1 MKESEESGSSPGRV
15 ANPPPGSYF
24 AVALAFG
31 LSLCVLTYLHYELFI
46 LFIPSLPRKH
56 RYRELGKGGGE
67 MVGKIRTRKMLQKW
81 NTWRRLSDKRE
92 RPNKNKNG
100 FRMRKNK
107 NIAHEIREKCLLGLN
122 LWILYSSKSSAIQ
135 KHPNHCNSTSLSINF
150 LRFLP
155 VCPEFTVPAQNKKKK
170 YGR

>member
-56 RYRELGKGGGE
+56 RYRELGKGGRDGGE
-67 MVGKIRTRKMLQKW
+67 
-81 NTWRRLSDKRE
+81 N
-92 RPNKNKNG
+92 PNPENVAKV
-100 FRMRKNK
+100 
-107 NIAHEIREKCLLGLN
+107 EYLT
-122 LWILYSSKSSAIQ
+122 SSQ
-135 KHPNHCNSTSLSINF
+135 
-150 LRFLP
+150 
-155 VCPEFTVPAQNKKKK
+155 
-170 YGR
+170 

>member
-56 RYRELGKGGGE
+56 RYRELGKGGARWW
-67 MVGKIRTRKMLQKW
+67 GKSEPGKCCKSGILDVVSVINVSGQIKTKTAPEW
-81 NTWRRLSDKRE
+81 
-92 RPNKNKNG
+92 
-100 FRMRKNK
+100 
-107 NIAHEIREKCLLGLN
+107 EKPK
-122 LWILYSSKSSAIQ
+122 I
-135 KHPNHCNSTSLSINF
+135 
-150 LRFLP
+150 
-155 VCPEFTVPAQNKKKK
+155 
-170 YGR
+170 